1 MEKNSHY
8 FVVGIFVTLAIIGS
22 IFFVVWLA
30 GTHDAQNYNNY
41 TVNFS
46 DPVSGLKKSA
56 IVQFRGIEVGRVTDV
71 RLSANSVDL
80 VNVDIAIDESV
91 PINQSSIASLATLGI
106 TGITYIELTTL
117 DNNKPP
123 LVAATD
129 QSYPVIPGQGTQ
141 LSKVFQNIPAISK
154 QLLELSEKINKA
166 FDDKTIT
173 SLNQTI
179 ANVEQMTADINA
191 ILSDENIANATITL
205 RNVSNA
211 SGEMDQLVTRFNKTA
226 DEVDKVVGSLNEV
239 ITNNKQDI
247 NKFTGSGL
255 NQITEMS
262 RQTTDMAKSIR
273 RLADRLEQDPSRIL
287 YQPQYR
293 GVQVKE

>member
-8 FVVGIFVTLAIIGS
+8 FVVGIFVSIAIVAS
-22 IFFVVWLA
+22 LFFVVWLA

-71 RLSANSVDL
+71 RLNPNSVDV

-91 PINQSSIASLATLGI
+91 PINQSSLASLATLGI

-117 DNNKPP
+117 DNKAP
-123 LVAATD
+123 LIEHIGKT
-129 QSYPVIPGQGTQ
+129 YPIIPGQGTQ
-141 LSKVFQNIPAISK
+141 LSKLFQDIPAISK
-154 QLLELSEKINKA
+154 QLLDLSEKINKA
-166 FDDKTIT
+166 FDTETIT

-179 ANVEQMTADINA
+179 KNVEQMSADINA
-191 ILSDENIANATITL
+191 IMSEENINNATITL
-205 RNVSNA
+205 RNFSNA
-211 SGEMDQLVTRFNKTA
+211 SGEMDQLVTRFDKTA
-226 DEVDKVVGSLNEV
+226 DEIDKVVSSLNDV

-273 RLADRLEQDPSRIL
+273 RLADQLDQNPSRIL
-287 YQPQYR
+287 YKPQYR
-293 GVQVKE
+293 GVEVKE

>member
-8 FVVGIFVTLAIIGS
+8 FVVGIFVSLAIVAG
-22 IFFVVWLA
+22 IFFIVWLA
-30 GTHDAQNYNNY
+30 GTHEAQNYNHY

-56 IVQFRGIEVGRVTDV
+56 IVQFRGIEVGSVTDI
-71 RLSANSVDL
+71 RLSPNSVNM

-91 PINQSSIASLATLGI
+91 PINQSTIASLATLGI

-117 DNNKPP
+117 DNNKPALEKP
-123 LVAATD
+123 IGK
-129 QSYPVIPGQGTQ
+129 SYPIIPGQGTQ
-141 LSKVFQNIPAISK
+141 LSKLFQDIPAISK
-154 QLLELSEKINKA
+154 QLLDLSQKINKA
-166 FDDKTIT
+166 FDEDTIT
-173 SLNQTI
+173 SLNQTVK
-179 ANVEQMTADINA
+179 NVEQMSADINE
-191 ILSDENIANATITL
+191 ILSDENITNATITL

-211 SGEMDQLVTRFNKTA
+211 SGEMDQLVTRFDKTA
-226 DEVDKVVGSLNEV
+226 DEIDKVVGSLNEV

-262 RQTTDMAKSIR
+262 RQTTDMAKAIR

-293 GVQVKE
+293 GVEVKE

>member
-8 FVVGIFVTLAIIGS
+8 FVVGIFVSIAIVAS
-22 IFFVVWLA
+22 LFFVVWLA

-71 RLSANSVDL
+71 RLNPNSVDV

-91 PINQSSIASLATLGI
+91 PINQSSLASLATLGI

-117 DNNKPP
+117 DNKAP
-123 LVAATD
+123 LIEHIGKT
-129 QSYPVIPGQGTQ
+129 YPIIPGQGTQ
-141 LSKVFQNIPAISK
+141 LSKLFQDIPAISK
-154 QLLELSEKINKA
+154 QLLDLSEKINKA
-166 FDDKTIT
+166 FDTETIS

-179 ANVEQMTADINA
+179 KNVEQMSADINA
-191 ILSDENIANATITL
+191 IMSEENINNATITL
-205 RNVSNA
+205 RNVSSA
-211 SGEMDQLVTRFNKTA
+211 SGEMDQLVTRFDKTA
-226 DEVDKVVGSLNEV
+226 DEIDKVVSSLNDV

-273 RLADRLEQDPSRIL
+273 RLADQLDQNPSRIL
-287 YQPQYR
+287 YKPQYR
-293 GVQVKE
+293 GVEVKE

>member
-8 FVVGIFVTLAIIGS
+8 FVVGIFVSIAIMAS

-30 GTHDAQNYNNY
+30 GNHDAKNYNNF

-71 RLSANSVDL
+71 RLSANSVDV

-91 PINQSSIASLATLGI
+91 PINQSSVASLATLGI

-117 DNNKPP
+117 NNNQDQLAKP
-123 LVAATD
+123 TD
-129 QSYPVIPGQGTQ
+129 ETYPVIPGQGTQ
-141 LSKVFQNIPAISK
+141 LSKLFQDIPAISK
-154 QLLELSEKINKA
+154 QLLNLSEKINQA
-166 FDDKTIT
+166 FDKDTII

-179 ANVEQMTADINA
+179 KNVEQMSADINK
-191 ILSDENIANATITL
+191 ILSDENIENATVTL
-205 RNVSNA
+205 RNVSSA
-211 SGEMDQLVTRFNKTA
+211 SGEMDQLVARFDKTA
-226 DEVDKVVGSLNEV
+226 NEIDKVVGSLNEV

-293 GVQVKE
+293 GVQIKE